1 MAVKSALY
9 VYRWFIPTVEI
20 EEDHP
25 TAFLIRQMSKRDIDA
40 VQDKKQS
47 TALLQMMSE
56 YIGTAVIIG
65 LGIVL
70 TYYQAKWYEYDPD
83 KDF

>member
-1 MAVKSALY
+1 
-9 VYRWFIPTVEI
+9 
-20 EEDHP
+20 
-25 TAFLIRQMSKRDIDA
+25 
-40 VQDKKQS
+40 
-47 TALLQMMSE
+47 MMSE